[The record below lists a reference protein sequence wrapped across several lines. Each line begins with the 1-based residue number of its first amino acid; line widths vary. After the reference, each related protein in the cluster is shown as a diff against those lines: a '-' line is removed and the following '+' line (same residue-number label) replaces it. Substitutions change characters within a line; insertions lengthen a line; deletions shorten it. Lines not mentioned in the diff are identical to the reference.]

1 MGLSRVRE
9 LVSQAEK
16 EGVSLGILIAR
27 EMTAEEMDLAQS
39 QLCGELEASYSSI
52 SNFMAKIEIPSIEDI
67 LSRPEPRGIG
77 SIDEASDS
85 MIAEVE

>member
-27 EMTAEEMDLAQS
+27 EMTAKEMDLAQS
-39 QLCGELEASYSSI
+39 QLCGELEANYSSI

-67 LSRPEPRGIG
+67 LSRAEPRGVD
-77 SIDEASDS
+77 SIDESSDS